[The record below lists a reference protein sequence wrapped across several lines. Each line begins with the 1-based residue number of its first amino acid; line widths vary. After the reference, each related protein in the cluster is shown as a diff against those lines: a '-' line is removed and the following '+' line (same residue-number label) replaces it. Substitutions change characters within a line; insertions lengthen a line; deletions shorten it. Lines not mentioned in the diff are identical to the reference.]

1 MQTLPH
7 YGKLCKAMAQINR
20 DDLISNT
27 IISAGTNING
37 DITAPGFVRVDG
49 SMKGSLHTEG
59 PVIVG
64 AKARMKSDI
73 TGTNITVGGVVRGNI
88 IASERVTVLSTGLVF
103 GDIIT
108 KRIQA
113 DSGCLIHGK
122 VVVCKSDDQWNN
134 TIRTYK
140 DVRGIQSALSG
151 FTAASAPSYYHQ
163 N

>member
-1 MQTLPH
+1 
-7 YGKLCKAMAQINR
+7 MAPINR

-27 IISAGTNING
+27 IINAGTTVSG
-37 DITAPGFVRVDG
+37 DITAPGFIRVDG
-49 SMKGSLHTEG
+49 TLKGSLHTEG

-73 TGTNITVGGVVRGNI
+73 TGTNITVGGVVKGNI
-88 IASERVTVLSTGLVF
+88 IASERVTILSTGLVL

-122 VVVCKSDDQWNN
+122 VVVCKSDDKWNE
-134 TIRTYK
+134 TLRSYK
-140 DVRGIQSALSG
+140 DAKGVQSALAG
-151 FTAASAPSYYHQ
+151 FASASPASYHHQ
-163 N
+163 Y

>member
-1 MQTLPH
+1 
-7 YGKLCKAMAQINR
+7 MARTNR
-20 DDLISNT
+20 DDLFSNT
-27 IISAGTNING
+27 LISFGTTISG
-37 DITAPGFVRVDG
+37 DVTAPGFVRVDG
-49 SMKGSLHTEG
+49 SIKGSLRTEG

-64 AKARMKSDI
+64 ARARMKSDI
-73 TGTNITVGGVVRGNI
+73 TGTTITVGGVVKGNI
-88 IASERVTVLSTGLVF
+88 IASERVTVLSTGLVL

-122 VVVCKSDDQWNN
+122 VVVCKSDDQWEK

-140 DVRGIQSALSG
+140 DARGIQSSLAG
-151 FTAASAPSYYHQ
+151 FSAASPSSYYHQ

>member
-1 MQTLPH
+1 
-7 YGKLCKAMAQINR
+7 MARTTR

-27 IISAGTNING
+27 LISSGTTVNG

-49 SMKGSLHTEG
+49 SIKGSLHTEG

-73 TGTNITVGGVVRGNI
+73 TGTNITVGGVVKGNI
-88 IASERVTVLSTGLVF
+88 IASERVTVLSTGLVL

-108 KRIQA
+108 KKIQA
-113 DSGCLIHGK
+113 DNGCLIHGK
-122 VVVCKSDDQWNN
+122 VVICTSDDQWN
-134 TIRTYK
+134 TVIRSYK
-140 DVRGIQSALSG
+140 DARGIQSTLSG
-151 FTAASAPSYYHQ
+151 FSATSSVSYYHQ

>member
-1 MQTLPH
+1 
-7 YGKLCKAMAQINR
+7 MAR
-20 DDLISNT
+20 LRPDDLISNT
-27 IISAGTNING
+27 IISAGTMVNG
-37 DITAPGFVRVDG
+37 DVTAPGFVRVDG
-49 SMKGSLHTEG
+49 SLKGSLHTEG

-73 TGTNITVGGVVRGNI
+73 TGTNITVGGVVKGNI
-88 IASERVTVLSTGLVF
+88 IASERVTILSTGLVL

-122 VVVCKSDDQWNN
+122 VVICTSDDQWKS
-134 TIRTYK
+134 TIRSYK
-140 DVRGIQSALSG
+140 DAKGIQSTLSG
-151 FTAASAPSYYHQ
+151 FTASLSPNYYH

>member
-1 MQTLPH
+1 
-7 YGKLCKAMAQINR
+7 MARINR

-27 IISAGTNING
+27 IISTGTVVNG

-49 SMKGSLHTEG
+49 SLKGSLHTQG
-59 PVIVG
+59 PVIIG

-73 TGTNITVGGVVRGNI
+73 TGTNITVGGVVKGNI
-88 IASERVTVLSTGLVF
+88 IASERVTVLSTGLVL

-108 KRIQA
+108 KQIQA

-122 VVVCKSDDQWNN
+122 IVVCRSDEQWNT
-134 TIRTYK
+134 TIRAYK
-140 DVRGIQSALSG
+140 DARGIQSTLSG
-151 FTAASAPSYYHQ
+151 FTAASSYYHQ

>member
-1 MQTLPH
+1 
-7 YGKLCKAMAQINR
+7 MARLTR

-27 IISAGTNING
+27 LISSGTTVSG
-37 DITAPGFVRVDG
+37 DIIAPGFVRVDG
-49 SMKGSLHTEG
+49 SLKGSLHTEG

-73 TGTNITVGGVVRGNI
+73 TGTNITVGGVVKGNI
-88 IASERVTVLSTGLVF
+88 IASERVTILSTGLVL

-113 DSGCLIHGK
+113 DSGCLVHGK
-122 VVVCKSDDQWNN
+122 IVICTSDEQWNRA
-134 TIRTYK
+134 IRSYK
-140 DVRGIQSALSG
+140 DARGIQSTLSG
-151 FTAASAPSYYHQ
+151 FTAASPSSSYYYQ